1 MNVFGVFCVMITSSI
16 FYGILFF
23 IIIIIISFHFVHD
36 GMHWVSLLFGNLLSL
51 GQT

>member
-1 MNVFGVFCVMITSSI
+1 MYVFGVFCVMITSSI
-16 FYGILFF
+16 FYGILF

-36 GMHWVSLLFGNLLSL
+36 GMHWASLLFGNLLLL